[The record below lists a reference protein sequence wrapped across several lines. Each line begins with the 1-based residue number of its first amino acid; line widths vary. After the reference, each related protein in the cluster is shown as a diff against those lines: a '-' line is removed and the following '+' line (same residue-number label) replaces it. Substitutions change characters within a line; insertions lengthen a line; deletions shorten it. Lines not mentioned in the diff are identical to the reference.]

1 MFKHKDI
8 KEDNPGWLS
17 EPPVIGECLRIQDVI
32 GFFAYDLNPSY
43 LDAKVEEKIAK
54 LRKEQRAIP
63 MGWIMMIAIIMIAGM
78 VAYIGING
86 VLQGNTCN
94 DKLLACTSNK
104 VYTPLATSQQGG
116 IIGAVQG
123 ATGSAGVG
131 IVTGG

>member
-8 KEDNPGWLS
+8 KEDPPAWLS
-17 EPPVIGECLRIQDVI
+17 EPSVIGECLSIQNVI

-63 MGWIMMIAIIMIAGM
+63 MGWIMMLAIIMIAGM

-86 VLQGNTCN
+86 VLQSNTCN
-94 DKLLACTSNK
+94 DRLLACTSNK
-104 VYTPLATSQQGG
+104 AYTPMATTPQGG
-116 IIGAVQG
+116 IVGAVQG

-131 IVTGG
+131 VVSGG